1 MTKVSDNN
9 TRFFIESSQ
18 RTAEIASVLQQLKI
32 YHFTF
37 LERFNNGEVIYF
49 SNNANWVRDYFDK
62 ELYRTSQFDTAT
74 PEFQNFDYVIWPEDS
89 TLDVYKY
96 ARDHYDSHHGITLV
110 RKLPN
115 SVRYFFFSTTQDLA
129 IVKQI
134 YVNNLEALERFA
146 SFFEQEAKQ
155 EIQAASKFFKT
166 PEKKVQKQHGTK
178 VDKGLLNRFYEET
191 KLDFPNEIFM
201 PAFGLV
207 KISPQEWRCFA
218 YLSKHYTTPEI
229 AEKLGLSVRTIETH
243 LNNLKNKLGCF
254 RKTELFE
261 LALRFKY
268 MFN

>member
-1 MTKVSDNN
+1 
-9 TRFFIESSQ
+9 
-18 RTAEIASVLQQLKI
+18 
-32 YHFTF
+32 
-37 LERFNNGEVIYF
+37 
-49 SNNANWVRDYFDK
+49 
-62 ELYRTSQFDTAT
+62 
-74 PEFQNFDYVIWPEDS
+74 
-89 TLDVYKY
+89 
-96 ARDHYDSHHGITLV
+96 V